1 VEAKRQEL
9 ESFVTR
15 NWRAIESERMVVF
28 FVDECHLHWGNA
40 AGYIWGPK
48 KERAQ
53 VVVPNEQRK
62 QTYFGALNAKSGRMT
77 VQSHPTG
84 NSERTI
90 AFLETLRAQ
99 HPGQQIV
106 VIWDG
111 APYHRSWQAK
121 QYLDS
126 VNGNLPPEEWK
137 FICFRLA
144 PNAPEQNPI
153 EKVWLRGKETMRKL
167 AGLCPS
173 FERVKALFRLLIEH
187 DIFKFSML
195 RQYGFVHV

>member
-1 VEAKRQEL
+1 MEAKRQEL

-40 AGYIWGPK
+40 AGYTWGPK

-62 QTYFGALNAKSGRMT
+62 QTYFGALNTKSGRMT

-111 APYHRSWQAK
+111 ASYHRSW
-121 QYLDS
+121 
-126 VNGNLPPEEWK
+126 
-137 FICFRLA
+137 
-144 PNAPEQNPI
+144 
-153 EKVWLRGKETMRKL
+153 
-167 AGLCPS
+167 
-173 FERVKALFRLLIEH
+173 RVK
-187 DIFKFSML
+187 
-195 RQYGFVHV
+195 